1 MKEVNDIKKVER
13 LKSIVVC
20 NYFGIYKVI
29 RRISKRVGN
38 KIVFVDVEIV
48 GEIKNNKF
56 VEYLYLVFV
65 G

>member
-1 MKEVNDIKKVER
+1 MKEVNDIKNVER
-13 LKSIVVC
+13 LKSIVVR

-38 KIVFVDVEIV
+38 KIIFVDVEIF

-56 VEYLYLVFV
+56 VYKFLK
-65 G
+65 